1 MFFADHRIH
10 FFRPLVGKYRE
21 VVVECVRL
29 LYQRLYTDLTGYGQG
44 RSREFI
50 VDVFVEAIARAPVL
64 DHEEGGPE
72 GRFKS
77 ARELAGFILNNL
89 MEYGWLERQLD
100 EATLQSHYGFT
111 RMGRAF
117 TQPFVE
123 SGDADY
129 RSRNRN
135 TRNTRNSL
143 QAFLD
148 NGEVYDLLDAYEYS
162 ERIISDFAD
171 TISEL
176 EERRLQLVRE
186 VESRQLVEQAA
197 DQFFDFIET
206 VFKPDLEVRLSAD
219 SVEKYRDQIS
229 QLVKQIRRRR
239 KYGGDGPQAELLWQT
254 VMEHRLRKLLPKR
267 VVEGQSLLE
276 NILNSIE
283 ERLRSACDI
292 MLPALRRALNSFTA
306 RADMIIRQL
315 SYLHTQSTHPVL
327 EACQALRQLP
337 QADQEQRLVE
347 LGQHWVN
354 ARAGWPAAE
363 QFQLRTRTAQR
374 VVRAQ
379 VDDAPDLDTGA
390 QQSQAIAQ
398 VLDQAF
404 HVSSQQMRDY
414 VARQLLSEA
423 QVSSSALTVNDARD
437 LLSLAHLVSIDGAQL
452 ASGKRLKILPE
463 NVDAQGLQAFS
474 PMLGADD
481 YFVQREAFTIQLV
494 DQTKVS

>member
-1 MFFADHRIH
+1 MFFSDQRLH

-29 LYQRLYTDLTGYGQG
+29 LYQRLYTDLSGYGQG
-44 RSREFI
+44 RSRDFI
-50 VDVFVEAIARAPVL
+50 VDVFIEAIARAPVL
-64 DHEEGGPE
+64 DHEDGGPE
-72 GRFKS
+72 GRFKN

-89 MEYGWLERQLD
+89 LEYGWLERQLD

-117 TQPFVE
+117 TQPFIE
-123 SGDADY
+123 SGAIDY

-171 TISEL
+171 TIAEL

-197 DQFFDFIET
+197 DQFFDFIDT

-229 QLVKQIRRRR
+229 HLVRQIRRRR
-239 KYGGDGPQAELLWQT
+239 KFGGEGEQAGLLWQT
-254 VMEHRLRKLLPKR
+254 VMEQRLRKLLPKR

-276 NILNSIE
+276 NLLNAIE

-292 MLPALRRALNSFTA
+292 MLPALRRALNNFTA

-315 SYLHTQSTHPVL
+315 SYLHNQSTHPVV
-327 EACQALRQLP
+327 EACEGLRKLSE
-337 QADQEQRLVE
+337 QEQDAALDM
-347 LGQHWVN
+347 LGQQWIN
-354 ARAGWPAAE
+354 ARAGWLAAE
-363 QFQLRTRTAQR
+363 QFQLRTRAAQR

-379 VDDAPDLDTGA
+379 VDEAPDLDSSA
-390 QQSQAIAQ
+390 QQAQHIAQ
-398 VLDQAF
+398 ILDQAF
-404 HVSSQQMRDY
+404 HVSSHQMRDY
-414 VARQLLSEA
+414 VSAQLSDKG
-423 QVSSSALTVNDARD
+423 QVDSRELVVNDARD
-437 LLSLAHLVSIDGAQL
+437 LLSLAHLVSIDGVSLETGHTLVVGPVESHIDGVQ
-452 ASGKRLKILPE
+452 K
-463 NVDAQGLQAFS
+463 FS
-474 PMLGADD
+474 PVIEADP
-481 YFVQREAFTIQLV
+481 YFALREGFVVKLI
-494 DQTKVS
+494 DQTKAS

>member
-1 MFFADHRIH
+1 MFFAEQRTH

-44 RSREFI
+44 RSRDFI
-50 VDVFVEAIARAPVL
+50 LDVFIEAIARAPLL
-64 DHEEGGPE
+64 DHDDGGAE

-77 ARELAGFILNNL
+77 ARELAGFILNSL
-89 MEYGWLERQLD
+89 MEHGWLERQLD

-111 RMGRAF
+111 RLGRAF

-123 SGDADY
+123 SGAKDY

-148 NGEVYDLLDAYEYS
+148 QSEVYDLLDALEYS

-171 TISEL
+171 TIAEL

-197 DQFFDFIET
+197 DQFFDFIDT

-229 QLVKQIRRRR
+229 LLIRQIRRRR
-239 KYGGDGPQAELLWQT
+239 KYGGDGEHAELLWQT
-254 VMEHRLRKLLPKR
+254 VMERRLRQLLPAR
-267 VVEGQSLLE
+267 VVAGQSLLE

-292 MLPALRRALNSFTA
+292 MLPALRRTLNNFTA

-327 EACQALRQLP
+327 EACQALRQQSP
-337 QADQEQRLVE
+337 EQQDQILAGV
-347 LGQHWVN
+347 GQYWVN
-354 ARAGWPAAE
+354 ARAGWLASE
-363 QFQLRTRTAQR
+363 QFQLRTRAANRT
-374 VVRAQ
+374 VRAQ
-379 VDDAPDLDTGA
+379 VDEAPDLDQAA
-390 QQSQAIAQ
+390 QKSQYISQ
-398 VLDQAF
+398 LLDQAF
-404 HVSSQQMRDY
+404 HVSSQQMREY
-414 VARQLLSEA
+414 VSEQLAQSG
-423 QVSSSALTVNDARD
+423 QVSSRYLTINDTRD
-437 LLSLAHLVSIDGAQL
+437 LLSLAHLVSL
-452 ASGKRLKILPE
+452 AGVSLDSADTLQIEPE
-463 NVDAQGLQAFS
+463 SIGEDGLQRFQPLTDADPYFS
-474 PMLGADD
+474 
-481 YFVQREAFTIQLV
+481 QREAFVLKLV
-494 DQTKVS
+494 KKTEA

>member
-1 MFFADHRIH
+1 MFFTDQRVH
-10 FFRPLVGKYRE
+10 FFRPFVGKYRE

-29 LYQRLYTDLTGYGQG
+29 LYQRFYTDLTGYGQG
-44 RSREFI
+44 RSRDFI
-50 VDVFVEAIARAPVL
+50 IDVFVEAIARAPVL
-64 DHEEGGPE
+64 DHDEGGPE
-72 GRFKS
+72 GRFKN
-77 ARELAGFILNNL
+77 ARELAGFTLNNL
-89 MEYGWLERQLD
+89 MEFGWLERQLD
-100 EATLQSHYGFT
+100 EATLQSQYGFT

-117 TQPFVE
+117 AHPFVE
-123 SGDADY
+123 SGNADY

-171 TISEL
+171 TIAEL

-197 DQFFDFIET
+197 DQFFDFIDT

-229 QLVKQIRRRR
+229 QLIKQIRRRR
-239 KYGGDGPQAELLWQT
+239 KYGGEGPQAELLWQT
-254 VMEHRLRKLLPKR
+254 VMEQRLRKLLPKR

-276 NILNSIE
+276 NVLNSIE

-337 QADQEQRLVE
+337 EQAQEEKLAA

-354 ARAGWPAAE
+354 ARAGWPGAE
-363 QFQLRTRTAQR
+363 QFQLRTRAAQR

-379 VDDAPDLDTGA
+379 VDDAPDLDAGY
-390 QQSQAIAQ
+390 QQAQAIAQ

-404 HVSSQQMRDY
+404 HVSSLQMRDY
-414 VARQLLSEA
+414 LASQLVGERE
-423 QVSSSALTVNDARD
+423 VSSAELQINDARD
-437 LLSLAHLVSIDGAQL
+437 LLSLAHLVSVDGAQL
-452 ASGKRLKILPE
+452 ETGQLLKILPATT
-463 NVDAQGLQAFS
+463 DAHGMQQFS
-474 PMLGADD
+474 PVCDADG
-481 YFVQREAFTIQLV
+481 YFSQREAFTIQLV
-494 DQTKVS
+494 DQAKVS